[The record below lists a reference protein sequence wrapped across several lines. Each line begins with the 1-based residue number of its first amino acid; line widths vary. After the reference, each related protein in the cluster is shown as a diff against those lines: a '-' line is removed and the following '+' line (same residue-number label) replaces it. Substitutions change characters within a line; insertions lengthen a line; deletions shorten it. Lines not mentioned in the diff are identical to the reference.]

1 MPCLLRVLTLIPRPL
16 PFPSRADLSFIRFEL
31 GGNGASFFLWRERIA
46 NIRDENDPSFDGGGI
61 LDVENGRGRERD
73 RHDWHSATRSPPPPL
88 PIQQHPRNSVL
99 HTLGDRSI
107 MDGARRSWMESRT
120 ELELLLSLDS
130 LLPSPSRIIY
140 PSLVTRDKVNPGV

>member
-16 PFPSRADLSFIRFEL
+16 PFPSRADLSFIHSIDDSNEL

-73 RHDWHSATRSPPPPL
+73 RHD
-88 PIQQHPRNSVL
+88 
-99 HTLGDRSI
+99 
-107 MDGARRSWMESRT
+107 
-120 ELELLLSLDS
+120 
-130 LLPSPSRIIY
+130 
-140 PSLVTRDKVNPGV
+140 

>member
-73 RHDWHSATRSPPPPL
+73 RQGRGSSRMFTRY
-88 PIQQHPRNSVL
+88 REGERVF
-99 HTLGDRSI
+99 
-107 MDGARRSWMESRT
+107 
-120 ELELLLSLDS
+120 
-130 LLPSPSRIIY
+130 
-140 PSLVTRDKVNPGV
+140 